1 MALAVFY
8 LSGNYFVVREA
19 NALLN
24 NQSPSVEIPFSVI
37 FWIFTFL
44 VPFIYLYLGAR
55 KKQRN
60 AIILGLLGL
69 GFSVFTYRSYY
80 SVMPIEWALT
90 LGGAILIGVSV
101 FCIKYFKTPK
111 FNLSSEA
118 EELGKLQKL
127 ETILVAQAF
136 QTKTSDDTFKFGGGD
151 AGGAGADGKY

>member
-1 MALAVFY
+1 L
-8 LSGNYFVVREA
+8 E
-19 NALLN
+19 
-24 NQSPSVEIPFSVI
+24 QK
-37 FWIFTFL
+37 
-44 VPFIYLYLGAR
+44 

-60 AIILGLLGL
+60 AIIMGLLGIC
-69 GFSVFTYRSYY
+69 FSVFTYRSYY

-90 LGGAILIGVSV
+90 IGGAILISVSV
-101 FCIKYFKTPK
+101 FYIKYFKTPK

-136 QTKTSDDTFKFGGGD
+136 QAKTSDDTFRFGGGD